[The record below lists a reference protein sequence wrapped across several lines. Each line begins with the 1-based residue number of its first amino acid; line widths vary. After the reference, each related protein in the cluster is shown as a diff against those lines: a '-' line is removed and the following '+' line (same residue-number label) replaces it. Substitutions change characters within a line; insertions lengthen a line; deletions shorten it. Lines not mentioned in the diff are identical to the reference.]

1 MSEQENTKESGM
13 DTQQDPSFADS
24 VLQGLQETS
33 LLSLQEDA
41 GQGEEPSVSQE
52 QSASV
57 SKSPVAPEQPE
68 QALLQV

>member
-1 MSEQENTKESGM
+1 MSEQDNTKISGM
-13 DTQQDPSFADS
+13 ETQRNPSFADS

-33 LLSLQEDA
+33 LLSQQEDA

-52 QSASV
+52 GV
-57 SKSPVAPEQPE
+57 CKSPEPLEQPE